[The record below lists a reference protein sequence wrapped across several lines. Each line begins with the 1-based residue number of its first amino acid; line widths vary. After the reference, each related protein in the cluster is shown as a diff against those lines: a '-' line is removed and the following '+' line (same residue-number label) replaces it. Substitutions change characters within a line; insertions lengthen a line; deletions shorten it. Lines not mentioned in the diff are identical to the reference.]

1 MNLRKSLAIVL
12 VIVGLGNLASAVLQG
27 SLTSA
32 FLSVGLL
39 AFAWVAASERG
50 RVLAFN
56 LGALSLVAYIAFGQ
70 LIDSREHVQTFSDSA
85 NVFVPN
91 PILGHRPAA
100 NLHTSA
106 KMTVD
111 GHLVY
116 DVNYTTNDDA
126 LRISPPE
133 SLGAS
138 RDCVLFF
145 GCSFMFGEGVAD
157 DETLPWNVGVLA
169 GGRFRVRNFGYS
181 AYGPHQ
187 MLAAIE
193 SGLVANAAR
202 CDPKLAIYQSHPHHI
217 LRVAGKWSSDRHGPA
232 YALDAAGAVERVGSF
247 ADQAGSNSWA
257 SGLRDLLPD
266 GTRFLDNTVP
276 DEADIRLFHAVVRRS
291 RDLLQ
296 QSFPGIEFHVL
307 HWDINAPYAEQ
318 LFHQGW
324 DTGGIEV
331 HRLSRVLP
339 YAEPGWEN
347 SVLLPHDV
355 HPTAATHAKIAAYT
369 ASEVLHLDVPHAGVA
384 P

>member
-1 MNLRKSLAIVL
+1 MNLRKTSAIVL
-12 VIVGLGNLASAVLQG
+12 VIVGLGNLASAGLQG
-27 SLTSA
+27 SLTTA
-32 FLSVGLL
+32 FLGIGLL
-39 AFAWVAASERG
+39 AFAWVTANERG

-56 LGALSLVAYIAFGQ
+56 IGALSLVAYFALGQ
-70 LIDSREHVQTFSDSA
+70 LIDADGRVQTFSDAA
-85 NVFVPN
+85 NVFAPD

-106 KMTVD
+106 TMTVD
-111 GHLVY
+111 GDLVY
-116 DVNYTTNDDA
+116 DFNYTTNDDA

-133 SLGAS
+133 SQG
-138 RDCVLFF
+138 
-145 GCSFMFGEGVAD
+145 
-157 DETLPWNVGVLA
+157 
-169 GGRFRVRNFGYS
+169 
-181 AYGPHQ
+181 GPHQ

-193 SGLVANAAR
+193 SGLVANAAK

-217 LRVAGKWSSDRHGPA
+217 LRVAGKWSSDRNGPA
-232 YALDAAGAVERVGSF
+232 YALDASGAVERVGSF
-247 ADQAGSNSWA
+247 ADRPITSSWK
-257 SGLRDLLPD
+257 GVLRDILPD
-266 GTRFLDNTVP
+266 GTRLLDNTLP

-318 LFHQGW
+318 LFHQSW

-339 YAEPGWEN
+339 FAEPGWEN
-347 SVLLPHDV
+347 SVLLPHHV